1 MRSVGKPDDNIPVL
15 DTGSGKRSNSGTQTG
30 SSNQGRERNVGDAL
44 RAVYREAVREDIPDE
59 MLDLLKKLD

>member
-15 DTGSGKRSNSGTQTG
+15 DTGSGKRSNSATQTG

-44 RAVYREAVREDIPDE
+44 RAVYREAVGEDIPDE